1 MAVITCDTRQQAGKH
16 ETKHKWF
23 EDHGF
28 TLARMKLDFGDY
40 MTPGSNVSVDTKRNL
55 RELVQDV
62 GRDHARFGRE
72 MDRARDAGYRL
83 VILTET
89 SAARTLDDVNGWV
102 NDTCRRCMKYR
113 MHICDPSTAPVHCL
127 AGHKRPMQGP
137 QLAKCC
143 ATMAKNHGC
152 VFEFVHPRDS
162 ARRICELLGLGV
174 SEDGDRYRG

>member
-1 MAVITCDTRQQAGKH
+1 MAVIQVDTRQQANKH
-16 ETKHKWF
+16 EYKHQWL

-72 MDRARDAGYRL
+72 MDRAREAGYKL

-89 SAARTLDDVNGWV
+89 CAAETLDDVGLWT
-102 NDTCRRCMKYR
+102 NDTCKKCVHYRTCM
-113 MHICDPSTAPVHCL
+113 CDPSTAPVHCL
-127 AGHKRPMQGP
+127 AGHKRPMQGQ
-137 QLAKCC
+137 QLAKSC

-152 VFEFVHPRDS
+152 AFEFVRPRDS
-162 ARRICELLGLGV
+162 AKRICKLLGLEV
-174 SEDGDRYRG
+174 TDGR